1 MEDLNSDSDSDEN
14 ETASQ
19 APGEEAGEVHDE
31 DEREFQQTRAE
42 AQHLELQQR
51 VPSLGAPVGGNER
64 ALIQNIATFL
74 CRCV

>member
-31 DEREFQQTRAE
+31 TSGSFSR
-42 AQHLELQQR
+42 H
-51 VPSLGAPVGGNER
+51 
-64 ALIQNIATFL
+64 ALRRSTWNYSSGFRLWAHQWAAMSEH
-74 CRCV
+74 